1 MQYFLDVL
9 QNRIFGGG
17 GGTVTIYD
25 IVVTLAL
32 TCVLAVYIFY
42 VYKAVS
48 RSVMYSKGFH
58 VSMAVM
64 CLISATVVMS
74 IRDNIAIALGTLG
87 ALSIAR
93 FRTAVKDPI
102 DLVFI
107 FWSITTGIVM
117 GAGSYMLAFAGC
129 FVIAAVLIV
138 MQLLPSG
145 GMPYILII
153 NCTGDENLAAAV
165 ALLQKSVKRSKMKSK
180 VVSAAG
186 FELTY
191 EVTLRDRE
199 GEFIAGLRS
208 IEGVS
213 HAALVAYDGE
223 YMG

>member
-1 MQYFLDVL
+1 MQNFLDII
-9 QNRIFGGG
+9 QNRFSG
-17 GGTVTIYD
+17 GGTVSAHD
-25 IVVTLAL
+25 IVITLLL
-32 TCVLAVYIFY
+32 TCVLAVYIFF

-58 VSMAVM
+58 ISMAIM
-64 CLISATVVMS
+64 CLISATVVMA

-117 GAGSYMLAFAGC
+117 GAGSYTLAFAGC
-129 FVIAAVLIV
+129 FVVAAVLII
-138 MQLLPSG
+138 MQMLPSG
-145 GMPYILII
+145 GTPYILIL
-153 NCTGDENLAAAV
+153 NCTGDENTAAA
-165 ALLQKSVKRSKMKSK
+165 AAFMQKSVKRWRLKSK
-180 VVSAAG
+180 VLSPNG

-191 EVTLRDRE
+191 EVTLRDKE
-199 GEFIAGLRS
+199 GEFINRLREH
-208 IEGVS
+208 EGVG